1 MVTYATLEVLHCA
14 FAQGDAFAQGS
25 FEAIHDSQHEDGGV
39 ARSPNEQKNLLPRH
53 IIIREHQDIK
63 N

>member
-1 MVTYATLEVLHCA
+1 MVTYDTLEVLHC
-14 FAQGDAFAQGS
+14 AFAQGS

-39 ARSPNEQKNLLPRH
+39 AGSPNEQKNLLPRH